1 MNAGVQYQ
9 AIAEQVEARIRAGE
23 WGAGATLPRQ
33 VDLMS
38 EYAVSRETI
47 RAAVALL
54 EERGLVRS
62 IKGRGAVV
70 RDTAPRRQIPRSNL
84 VTRDPARGYIF
95 PAASHPGEPW
105 IAHGRPRRDV
115 LAIPAGIATHL
126 GLAPGMAVLR
136 RRRVTSPTGEP
147 PFQLVDTWIH
157 PDAVAEAP
165 QVAEPNTGPGGYLDR
180 LEEAG
185 HGPLTWTEIA
195 RVRMPSRDEA
205 KLLNISTAVPVL
217 ELTRIGVSARTGAA
231 IEATVCVIPGD
242 RVELLTVLHRDHS
255 ATWPTTPPTPG
266 IYDSGQSP
274 PTRAPE
280 SDTGQRATRRESP

>member
-1 MNAGVQYQ
+1 MNTGAQYQ
-9 AIAEQVEARIRAGE
+9 AIADQLEARIRTGE
-23 WGAGATLPRQ
+23 WAAGSTLPRQ

-38 EYAVSRETI
+38 EYTVSRDTI
-47 RAAVALL
+47 RAAMAVL

-62 IKGRGAVV
+62 VKGLGALV
-70 RDTAPRRQIPRSNL
+70 RNTAPRRQIRRTNL
-84 VTRDPARGYIF
+84 VTRDPARGYVF
-95 PAASHPGEPW
+95 PAASHAGEPW

-115 LAIPAGIATHL
+115 LAVPPGVAAHL
-126 GLAPGMAVLR
+126 GIAPGMAVLR

-165 QVAEPNTGPGGYLDR
+165 QVAEPTTGPGGYLDR

-185 HGPLTWTEIA
+185 HGPITWTEIG

-205 KLLNISTAVPVL
+205 TLLDISTALPVL
-217 ELTRIGVSARTGAA
+217 ELTRIGTSARTSTP

-242 RVELLTVLHRDHS
+242 RVELVTVLQREPS
-255 ATWPTTPPTPG
+255 AAWPTTPPTPG
-266 IYDSGQSP
+266 VYDSGP
-274 PTRAPE
+274 PLPAQEAPPRAEP
-280 SDTGQRATRRESP
+280 